1 MVTAGA
7 VNLSKNQIRVR
18 YSGFIIFAA
27 QIFSLFTGLFFTL
40 LLTRN
45 MSNAQ
50 FGLWSFIFYLV
61 GLFTLVNG
69 LFPFWVTRFA
79 ARGQKGAIKTAT
91 SANLIVGL
99 VATLIYL
106 PLVIPITNAF
116 NVSHLYILVY
126 ALASIQIFNT
136 FMIAVFEGSFQAI
149 RPQVKGYGLII
160 EEITK
165 VVLAFVLIVILKQLF
180 IGAMV
185 SLLAGASVQAMFYA
199 WLLNGEFK
207 EKINWGILK
216 EWLKGS
222 PAYVYNAVG
231 NYLSSFLLYF
241 LVLFASGQVGQTA
254 LGDYQAAVTFSTVIG
269 YASSLVFA
277 LYPKMLAIE
286 CPQDVSNSF
295 KTTIMLGLPMATAA
309 LTIPR
314 SLLIILK
321 GSYATASQVLM
332 LLAINALVLLVSG
345 FYTQCLMGSETFDIE
360 GKISVKQLVKSKI
373 FKVFTLPYIQA
384 AIALPSA
391 YIVLTRIIPADPVQ
405 AALAIVAINIA
416 VNVITFAGIYVFMHK
431 SVSLPVAWKS
441 IGKYVFGAL
450 INGAVLL
457 VLPQTSTLTLTFGK
471 LLIGLAAY
479 IAVLYAIDADARSL
493 FADIW
498 DEVKDTIRPK

>member
-1 MVTAGA
+1 
-7 VNLSKNQIRVR
+7 
-18 YSGFIIFAA
+18 
-27 QIFSLFTGLFFTL
+27 
-40 LLTRN
+40 
-45 MSNAQ
+45 
-50 FGLWSFIFYLV
+50 
-61 GLFTLVNG
+61 
-69 LFPFWVTRFA
+69 
-79 ARGQKGAIKTAT
+79 
-91 SANLIVGL
+91 
-99 VATLIYL
+99 
-106 PLVIPITNAF
+106 
-116 NVSHLYILVY
+116 
-126 ALASIQIFNT
+126 
-136 FMIAVFEGSFQAI
+136 
-149 RPQVKGYGLII
+149 
-160 EEITK
+160 
-165 VVLAFVLIVILKQLF
+165 
-180 IGAMV
+180 MV
-185 SLLAGASVQAMFYA
+185 SLIAGASVQAVFYA
-199 WLLNGEFK
+199 WLLNGELK
-207 EKINWGILK
+207 KRINWGILK

-222 PAYVYNAVG
+222 TAYIYNSVG
-231 NYLSSFLLYF
+231 TYLTSFLLYF

-254 LGDYQAAVTFSTVIG
+254 LGDYQAAATFSTVIG

-321 GSYATASQVLM
+321 GSYATASPVLI
-332 LLAINALVLLVSG
+332 LLAINALVLLVSQ

-360 GKISVKQLVKSKI
+360 GKISIRQLAKSKI

-416 VNVITFAGIYVFMHK
+416 VNVITFAGIYIFMHK

-441 IGKYVFGAL
+441 IGKYVFGAV

-498 DEVKDTIRPK
+498 DEVKDTIKPK